1 MIPSYFKSKIY
12 LKTII
17 ILSLMSF
24 IFTFAVSLFIMP
36 QIDNTINKLENENVN
51 LIFKNTINIVNSEYN
66 KIEKF
71 KVKSL
76 EEHKKMLQE
85 TTNVAWSILNTKYQ
99 QYIRET
105 NKDKQLEIKNDTLQI
120 IKNLR
125 YKEDGYFWI
134 NDFSLRMVMHP
145 FQESLNGTSV
155 AQYSDPNGIYL
166 FQNMLTKINEK
177 NEGFVRYSWPKPGH
191 DTPQDKISFV
201 KGFPEWKW
209 IIGTGT
215 YIDDIEKE
223 VTFKKID
230 VIEQIKDSI
239 KAIKIS
245 KSGYAFIFD
254 ENGNILY
261 HPDKEMMNK
270 NLKNVMN
277 SVTQKSF
284 FEFFKNVSETKT
296 QQASYIWNKY
306 GDETNSNY
314 KKISWVNYLP
324 NAKIYIAITGYEDE
338 VKEISNDIESL
349 LIQYSSIKF
358 ILILFFSLLFLG
370 MIIRPIISLSKL
382 SKEVQSG
389 NYNVRS
395 KLQRNDE
402 IGELSNAF
410 NSMIDEISFQINNLE
425 HKVEEQTS
433 SLVENSEGLGKI
445 IGSTSL
451 LLQIN
456 SLSTFTKNVL
466 TQLNILLNVKQ
477 SNSYFSTF
485 REGQLVTLATS
496 GKFFDSI
503 REDIITPKSFDYL
516 NTAYNEGRSFFI
528 DDVYVGFFKSNDDF
542 IFLYLENC
550 DKLTTSQKH
559 LIEIFSSIISIAF
572 NNLNLNKEIIDT
584 QKELLE
590 RLGEMV
596 ELKSEETAGH
606 VKRVASISYILAI
619 AYGISKEEAFIL
631 KLASPMHDIG
641 KLGVPEHILKKPGK
655 LTEEEFEI
663 MQTHPSLGYE
673 VFQNSKK
680 QILKVASIVAHEHHE
695 KWDGSGYPRG
705 LKEEEINIYAR
716 ITTIADVFDA
726 LTQKRIYKEPWSTE
740 KVLSFFEENSGTH
753 FDPQLVR
760 LLHENISEIEKFRE
774 DYKKE

>member
-17 ILSLMSF
+17 ALSLMSF

-36 QIDNTINKLENENVN
+36 QIDNTITKLENDNVN
-51 LIFKNTINIVNSEYN
+51 LIFENTINIVNSEYN

-71 KVKSL
+71 KTKSL
-76 EEHKKMLQE
+76 EEHKKMLHE
-85 TTNVAWSILNTKYQ
+85 TTNVAWSILDTKYK
-99 QYIRET
+99 QYLLAKNQE
-105 NKDKQLEIKNDTLQI
+105 KQLKIKNDALQLI
-120 IKNLR
+120 ENLR

-134 NDFSLRMVMHP
+134 HDFSLNMVMHP
-145 FQESLNGTSV
+145 FQSSLNGKSV
-155 AQYSDPNGIYL
+155 SQYSDPNGIYL
-166 FQNMLTKINEK
+166 FQDMLSKINEK

-191 DTPQDKISFV
+191 DTPQEKISFV
-201 KGFPEWKW
+201 KGFPQWKW

-223 VTFKKID
+223 VLLIKQDIVEKI
-230 VIEQIKDSI
+230 KNSI
-239 KAIKIS
+239 KSIKIS

-254 ENGNILY
+254 ENGNVLY
-261 HPDKEMMNK
+261 HPDKEMMFK
-270 NLKNVMN
+270 NLKDFPNP
-277 SVTQKSF
+277 TTKKSF

-296 QQASYIWNKY
+296 QQATYIWNKH
-306 GDETNSNY
+306 DDKTNFKY

-382 SKEVQSG
+382 SKKVQSG

-395 KLQRNDE
+395 KLQRDDE
-402 IGELSNAF
+402 IGELSDAF
-410 NSMIDEISFQINNLE
+410 NSMIDEISSQINNLE
-425 HKVEEQTS
+425 VTVEQQTS
-433 SLVENSEGLGKI
+433 SLTKNAEGLEKI

-456 SLSTFTKNVL
+456 SLSSFTQNVL
-466 TQLNILLNVKQ
+466 TQLNKLLNVKQ

-485 REGQLVTLATS
+485 RDGKLVTLATS
-496 GKFFDSI
+496 GNFYDAV
-503 REDIITPKSFDYL
+503 REDIITPKSFEYL
-516 NTAYNEGRSFFI
+516 NTAYNEGKSFFV

-550 DKLTTSQKH
+550 DELSTSQKY

-590 RLGEMV
+590 RIGEMV

-606 VKRVASISYILAI
+606 VKRVASISYLLAI

-641 KLGVPEHILKKPGK
+641 KLGVPENILKKPGK
-655 LTEEEFEI
+655 LTDEEFRI
-663 MQTHPSLGYE
+663 MKTHPSLGYE
-673 VFQNSKK
+673 VFKNSKK
-680 QILKVASIVAHEHHE
+680 QILKVSSIVAHEHHE
-695 KWDGSGYPRG
+695 KWDGTGYPRG
-705 LKEEEINIYAR
+705 LKAEEINIYAR

-726 LTQKRIYKEPWSTE
+726 LTQKRIYKEPWSTQ

-753 FDPQLVR
+753 FDPTLVK

-774 DYKKE
+774 DYQKE